1 MDNTFRPTQH
11 DDGATRGAAFLDSL
25 GVRAERAM
33 SARTG
38 AGDTLTRPATNA
50 APLVTVG
57 LHDFI
62 AMEFP
67 PREALVEPF
76 LLRQSLTMLYGWR
89 GIGKTHVSLGI
100 SYAAAVGGSFL
111 KWNAPKPVKVLYV
124 DGEMPAGALQ
134 ARLSSIIASTGVEP
148 PPDYLTI
155 ITPDMQKGAMP
166 DLATYAGQ
174 EAITAIAERVQADLI
189 VLDNLSCLVRG
200 GGRENDAESWVSVSE
215 WALLQRQAGRSVLFI
230 HHSGKNGQQRGTSK
244 REDLLD
250 VVVALRRPPDYD
262 PASGAC
268 FEVHFEKARHLSGED
283 VDPIEAQLTT
293 DTKGLSTWTW
303 RPVADSTLDRV
314 VDLANEGLSQSEIA
328 NELEI
333 NRSTVSRAW
342 RKADGLGMLTNKSS
356 AKGKNQHQGSGR
368 RDA

>member
-1 MDNTFRPTQH
+1 MIDEIYMPETR
-11 DDGATRGAAFLDSL
+11 DDGTARGASFLDA
-25 GVRAERAM
+25 RAEA
-33 SARTG
+33 ARKG
-38 AGDTLTRPATNA
+38 S

-62 AMEFP
+62 AMDFP
-67 PREALVEPF
+67 PREALVAPF
-76 LLRQSLTMLYGWR
+76 LLRQSLTMIYGWR
-89 GIGKTHVSLGI
+89 GIGKTHVSLGV

-111 KWNAPKPVKVLYV
+111 KWHAPKPVKVLYV
-124 DGEMPAGALQ
+124 DGEMPASALQ
-134 ARLSSIIASTGVEP
+134 ARLTAIIASSGIEP
-148 PPDYLTI
+148 PEGYLTL
-155 ITPDMQKGAMP
+155 ITPDLQKGAMP

-174 EAITAIAERVQADLI
+174 EAITAVAERVQADLI

-262 PASGAC
+262 PVSGAC
-268 FEVHFEKARHLSGED
+268 FEIHYEKARHLSGAD

-293 DTKGLSTWTW
+293 DSNGLSTWAW
-303 RPVADSTLDRV
+303 RPVLDSTFDRV

-333 NRSTVSRAW
+333 NRSNVSRAW
-342 RKADGLGMLTNKSS
+342 RKADSQGLLKTKASTR
-356 AKGKNQHQGSGR
+356 GKNQYQDRGGE
-368 RDA
+368 